1 MNSHAE
7 DGLDGLKH
15 TIEAEDGQEKDRV
28 HPPEIVFSDFKRL
41 SFRVKQI
48 LFWIQIPS
56 VGLWVS
62 Y

>member
-15 TIEAEDGQEKDRV
+15 TIEAEDGQEKDKV

-48 LFWIQIPS
+48 LF
-56 VGLWVS
+56 
-62 Y
+62 